1 MPLFPHHPSRL
12 QPALLRSLTNPPPP
26 KKSHSAAAPI
36 HLDDSESS
44 SVSRFFSDFSPP
56 TPPVELELELVSL
69 SPKSLSS
76 SPLPVALSALS
87 SSSPSSSCG
96 FASSSQDLSY
106 KERCKLAM
114 YLIGTSKQNAMAVYQ
129 WTRQQK
135 VKRGIWAAAFA
146 ACIFAGTITGA
157 QLKTDK
163 EKEEAI
169 KEFRATSPNE
179 QIAALQSQRQ
189 VLVAQRDVLQ
199 RKMDAFQERVK
210 EREAER
216 AKKEGTS

>member
-1 MPLFPHHPSRL
+1 MPLFPTTLAAAAR
-12 QPALLRSLTNPPPP
+12 LLRSLTNPPPP

-36 HLDDSESS
+36 RLDDSESS

-76 SPLPVALSALS
+76 SPLPVALSVLS

-106 KERCKLAM
+106 KERCKLA
-114 YLIGTSKQNAMAVYQ
+114 SQNAMAVYQ

-216 AKKEGTS
+216 VKKGGTS